1 MRGSLVVRPTASG
14 SLSVVLVDL
23 DAGAESGGRRRP
35 SSRGSPELYCPTR
48 ASSSRLSDLPGRPT
62 DRPVAVAA
70 VIPPL
75 TCVAPALAR
84 PPVRRPRAR
93 VFFHPRVTPK
103 SQSELACLLARLP
116 ACSSPPR
123 SSLLH
128 FSDGALLW
136 QHCGAFLGAEWGW
149 TELRRGR
156 RVACLSGALV
166 AASQRNALLPSF
178 AALDDSLAPAPDS
191 ICTTM
196 PLQFVLL
203 LFL

>member
-1 MRGSLVVRPTASG
+1 MLA
-14 SLSVVLVDL
+14 
-23 DAGAESGGRRRP
+23 
-35 SSRGSPELYCPTR
+35 CPL
-48 ASSSRLSDLPGRPT
+48 AP
-62 DRPVAVAA
+62 
-70 VIPPL
+70 PPL
-75 TCVAPALAR
+75 LDPL
-84 PPVRRPRAR
+84 
-93 VFFHPRVTPK
+93 FSI
-103 SQSELACLLARLP
+103 SQM
-116 ACSSPPR
+116 
-123 SSLLH
+123 
-128 FSDGALLW
+128 GLW

-166 AASQRNALLPSF
+166 AASQRNALLSS